1 MSIFSLS
8 TGKKAESTG
17 SAELGGSSEPIP
29 EGTKV
34 RAIITEAKWDEYQG
48 ERHIKLRWDVVSGEF
63 AKRVIFHKVKVYEPD
78 PKKADKHRLMLAAI
92 DHNCGGKLAL
102 IDGEPDDMALI
113 KCLSNKPM
121 VIRLGVWELDNGNKG
136 NWVQAVESGKAAP
149 AAKPAPKA
157 AESKPAPKP
166 APEPEPEVA
175 PIDEDIIPF

>member
-48 ERHIKLRWDVVSGEF
+48 ERFIKLRWDVVSGEF

-92 DHNCGGKLAL
+92 DFNCGGKLSK
-102 IDGEPDDMALI
+102 IDGEPSEIDLI

-121 VIRLGVWELDNGNKG
+121 VIRLGVWTIDGKSG
-136 NWVQAVESGKAAP
+136 NWLQAVESGKPAP
-149 AAKPAPKA
+149 AEKSEPKP
-157 AESKPAPKP
+157 ESKPAPKP
-166 APEPEPEVA
+166 APEPEVA